1 MFEKL
6 RGFFMNILNYFHTY
20 KIEELTGIET
30 NITAEMY
37 NKISLWADMMSGRAP
52 WNAEAKPCGILPQ
65 IAGRLNYFVTREI
78 GLDVEN
84 EAIKKPMEHLN
95 KNIDKVVEYIALMG
109 AGLLRP
115 IYAQN
120 KLQYEII
127 PLGNYLPTAYD
138 FDGTLT
144 GAIILKQIVTTKKNY
159 LLCEIHNYDGLNH
172 NVEMKLYENENGT
185 LRQVPLTSC
194 EQTASLTPKY
204 SWEKCGRPMIVE
216 FRSHQINKIDGSN
229 VPVALIDDAIDLI
242 EKADEQFARMDWEQ
256 EAGEKRI
263 FADRDMFK
271 IRTKRNGGTDTMV
284 LSKSLNKLIQK
295 IDGDGSPNGEK
306 IHEYS
311 PELRTEAQNAYLQQ
325 VFRRIE
331 LALNIGKGTVSDAE
345 AVQQTATQYS
355 GGRQELFAIVDK
367 IEDEIAAR
375 YEDTA
380 LIFAY
385 MARAYGLKNA
395 PATEPKPEELYT
407 IKWNDDQTRK
417 DIQQA
422 KQTALQEINAGVL
435 NKWEYRRD
443 FYGEDEAQA
452 KANVPPEPVAP
463 DPFNFGA

>member
-1 MFEKL
+1 MFEKI

-20 KIEELTGIET
+20 KIEDLTGVET

-37 NKISLWADMMSGRAP
+37 KKITLWADMMSGHAP
-52 WNAEAKPCGILPQ
+52 WNAEAEPCGLLPQ

-95 KNIDKVVEYIALMG
+95 KNIDKVVEYIALLG

-127 PLGNYLPTAYD
+127 PLGNYLPTKYD

-144 GAIILKQIVTTKKNY
+144 GAIILKQIVTTKKNF
-159 LLCEIHNYDGLNH
+159 LLCEIHDYDGENH
-172 NVEMKLYENENGT
+172 NVTMKLYENESGT
-185 LRQVPLTSC
+185 FRGVPLTAC
-194 EQTASLTPKY
+194 EQTAELTPEY
-204 SWEKCGRPMIVE
+204 SWKKCGKPMIIE
-216 FRSHQINKIDGSN
+216 FRSHATNKIDGTN
-229 VPVALIDDAIDLI
+229 VPVAMIDDAIDLI
-242 EKADEQFARMDWEQ
+242 EKADRQFARMDWEQ

-263 FADRDMFK
+263 FADRDMF
-271 IRTKRNGGTDTMV
+271 TKRTSRNGETDTVV
-284 LSKSLNKLIQK
+284 LGKSLNKLIQK
-295 IDGDGSPNGEK
+295 IDGDGSANGEK

-311 PELRTEAQNAYLQQ
+311 PELRTEAQNAFLQQ

-331 LALNIGKGTVSDAE
+331 LTLNIGKGTVSDAE
-345 AVQQTATQYS
+345 SVQQTATQYS

-367 IEDEIAAR
+367 IEDEIAAK
-375 YEDTA
+375 YEEA
-380 LIFAY
+380 AEVFAY
-385 MARAYGLKNA
+385 MAEAYQLEGA
-395 PATEPKPEELYT
+395 PAANHKLEELYT

-422 KQTALQEINAGVL
+422 KQTALQEISAGVL

-443 FYGEDEAQA
+443 FYGEDETQA
-452 KANVPPEPVAP
+452 KANVPPEPALQN
-463 DPFNFGA
+463 PFGLE